1 MLYKTIS
8 YYVNLPNFY
17 LLVLSPLGVPLI
29 SLWCNTVQWVCR
41 RTIVVGYFAT
51 NVVVQDLKIVRLT
64 EGKDLIMSYSNHRS
78 TYISNIVIIN
88 DVFQVVIDNKLP
100 DNLSHYAF
108 PIVFHITTQGIKQWY
123 NINYCI
129 LWMNKLKLLK
139 LIIFGARNS
148 NTNLKSNGFIKYAEI
163 FWMTSV

>member
-64 EGKDLIMSYSNHRS
+64 EGKDLIMSYSNRRS

-88 DVFQVVIDNKLP
+88 DVFQVVIDN
-100 DNLSHYAF
+100 N
-108 PIVFHITTQGIKQWY
+108 
-123 NINYCI
+123 
-129 LWMNKLKLLK
+129 
-139 LIIFGARNS
+139 
-148 NTNLKSNGFIKYAEI
+148 YAEI
-163 FWMTSV
+163 FWMTSVKSIKMIGTLNEYRTCFEWHQFWVQKYTQYWMSTESIMNKNKLPYYIIGPPSI